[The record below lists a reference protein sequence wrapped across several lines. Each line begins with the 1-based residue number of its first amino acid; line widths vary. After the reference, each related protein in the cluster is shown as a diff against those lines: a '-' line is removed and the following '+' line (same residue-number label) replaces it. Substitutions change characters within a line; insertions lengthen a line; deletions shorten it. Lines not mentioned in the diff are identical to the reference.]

1 MEINLEYKEK
11 YILFIDIIGFTKY
24 IDSTIK
30 DNKTE
35 NLKTQNFYNLMS
47 ILREDL
53 YLDYEITVLE
63 RIN

>member
-1 MEINLEYKEK
+1 MEYKEK